1 MAFTFQGL
9 SLASRD
15 FKKIRNFAF
24 KEKRHYLLLHKSLGC
39 CLMSKMSQVI
49 KLPTAMKKIISNY
62 AAESLSNE
70 EDSRESRALRHFVLQ
85 SFLILSLTKYWNVKG
100 VGHVAK

>member
-15 FKKIRNFAF
+15 FKKIQNFAF
-24 KEKRHYLLLHKSLGC
+24 KEKIHYLLLHKSLGC
-39 CLMSKMSQVI
+39 YLMSKMSQVI
-49 KLPTAMKKIISNY
+49 KLPTTMKKIISNY
-62 AAESLSNE
+62 AAESPSNE
-70 EDSRESRALRHFVLQ
+70 EDSRESRALRPMLQ

-100 VGHVAK
+100 VGPVAK